1 MLRPA
6 YVFCLGWKGV
16 AQISGFALGYATTVL
31 ISSSLINQLQ
41 SGIRSRSIGR
51 NAVEDAEY
59 SEVSL
64 ISSEDGLNTCLLVG
78 GCQECVKQSLA
89 AQGELLQP
97 GEELSGRGVVR
108 KDSHNFPRRPPL
120 LGKLFGCGHIERL
133 AETAGVGD
141 YMNELS

>member
-1 MLRPA
+1 MFFVLVGKASLKYRVLP
-6 YVFCLGWKGV
+6 
-16 AQISGFALGYATTVL
+16 LGYATTVL

-59 SEVSL
+59 GEVSV
-64 ISSEDGLNTCLLVG
+64 ISSEDGLNTCLSVG
-78 GCQECVKQSLA
+78 GREECAKQSLA

-108 KDSHNFPRRPPL
+108 KDAHNFPRRPPL
-120 LGKLFGCGHIERL
+120 LGKLLGCDHIERL
-133 AETAGVGD
+133 AETAGVGA
-141 YMNELS
+141 L